1 MGGYKMKINVVCVGK
16 IKEKYFTDA
25 INEYAKRI
33 SRFAEFKVIECAEFP
48 VKNQSAAEVLQS
60 VEKEGEKILE
70 CVKGY
75 VILTVIDGK
84 MLDSVEISR
93 LMSVKM
99 TEGVSEITFVI
110 GGSNGVSDKVKN
122 RADFKI
128 SFGKATYPHQLMRV
142 ILSEQIYRA
151 FSIMNNLPYHK

>member
-1 MGGYKMKINVVCVGK
+1 MC
-16 IKEKYFTDA
+16 
-25 INEYAKRI
+25 
-33 SRFAEFKVIECAEFP
+33 
-48 VKNQSAAEVLQS
+48 Q
-60 VEKEGEKILE
+60 
-70 CVKGY
+70 GY
-75 VILTVIDGK
+75 VILTAIDGK

-99 TEGVSEITFVI
+99 TEGVSEITFII

-128 SFGKATYPHQLMRV
+128 SFGKVTYPHQLMRV

>member
-1 MGGYKMKINVVCVGK
+1 MKVNVVAVGK

-25 INEYAKRI
+25 INEYKKRI
-33 SRFAEFKVIECAEFP
+33 SRFAEFKIIECAEYP
-48 VKNQSAAEVLQS
+48 VKNQSPAEVLQS
-60 VEKEGEKILE
+60 IEKEGEKILE

-75 VILTVIDGK
+75 VILTAIDGK
-84 MLDSVEISR
+84 TLDSVEISR

-110 GGSNGVSDKVKN
+110 GGSNGVSDAVKE

-128 SFGKATYPHQLMRV
+128 SFGKVTYPHQLMRV